1 MRQLSPEFQAV
12 PKLLYCTSLP
22 GPELTSGNGT
32 QRFGRM
38 WHKSQGWDSVPSG
51 MVLPE
56 LLEMSLVLKTGT
68 NHLVITIFLMLR
80 SSTYVQDQSAAI
92 ILQTAARAHVRNQ
105 ETRLSVIIMPPQ
117 YHHRERMLLL
127 FSAH

>member
-32 QRFGRM
+32 ERLGRM
-38 WHKSQGWDSVPSG
+38 WHKSQGWDSLPSG

-80 SSTYVQDQSAAI
+80 CSTYVQDQSAAI
-92 ILQTAARAHVRNQ
+92 ILQTAHVRNQ

-117 YHHRERMLLL
+117 YHHREIKLLL